1 MGLRKKLGLVGEEP
15 LAIDWDITPAD
26 TFGIFE
32 SWGGK
37 VRVRNKR
44 ERYYYFYIDAW
55 DEPARLLLMERG
67 VKFARVLAQIA
78 APQEMIDSCV
88 AKQGKGL
95 LDKSYDIDPALKKWL
110 KEHVLEAS
118 DTSKVIALES
128 GLVAEEL
135 ATGLPGKE
143 AKHPKPKKI
152 KLRHEKAFVSEEE
165 AAAVAAKF
173 NFFDAQRNP
182 KGGFAHYLV
191 DNNDGLTVT
200 ELVSGVMWQRG
211 GCDLTTHRHVAA
223 YLKEQ
228 NAKKLAGYSDWR
240 LPTMEEAL
248 LLLVPAQNDKGL
260 FLHPCFSREQP
271 FIFLADE
278 RKPGGYWFIDFKQG
292 TVFWA
297 SGTIPGGF
305 GRLCRTA
312 AK

>member
-1 MGLRKKLGLVGEEP
+1 MGLCEQLGLGNQQT
-15 LAIDWDITPAD
+15 LTIDWEITPAD

-55 DEPARLLLMERG
+55 DEPAKLLLMERG
-67 VKFARVLAQIA
+67 VKYARVLARIA
-78 APQEMIDSCV
+78 APQGMIDACV
-88 AKQGKGL
+88 ASQGKAL
-95 LDKSYDIDPALKKWL
+95 LDKSYAIDAALKQWL
-110 KEHVLEAS
+110 RENVLEGGDGSA
-118 DTSKVIALES
+118 VIPEES
-128 GLVAEEL
+128 GLAAEDA
-135 ATGLPGKE
+135 ATGLPGKDE
-143 AKHPKPKKI
+143 KLPAVTPVI
-152 KLRHEKAFVSEEE
+152 LRHTAAFVSEEE
-165 AAAVAAKF
+165 VAAVVKKG
-173 NFFDAQRNP
+173 NFFEAQRNP
-182 KGGFAHYLV
+182 AGGFAHSLV

-200 ELVSGVMWQRG
+200 ERVSGVMWQRG

-223 YLKEQ
+223 YVQEQ
-228 NAKKLAGYSDWR
+228 NAKKFAGCSDWR

-248 LLLVPAQNDKGL
+248 ALLVPVQNAKGL
-260 FLHPCFSREQP
+260 YLHPCFSREQP

-278 RKPGGYWFIDFKQG
+278 RKPGGYWFIDFKQA

-312 AK
+312 GG